1 MTGRAD
7 TERMAEGII
16 RLWHEVQRRKGP
28 ASTADL
34 TTTQARAL
42 RSVSLDG
49 PQRMGALA
57 STLGV
62 TVATASRTVD
72 ALERAGFVRRE
83 TDPADAR
90 GVRVV
95 ITPVGKREH
104 TNRRRRFFD
113 ALDRLSSELSEVER
127 RRLAESLEALA
138 HLFEDQERTAE
149 TA

>member
-1 MTGRAD
+1 
-7 TERMAEGII
+7 
-16 RLWHEVQRRKGP
+16 
-28 ASTADL
+28 
-34 TTTQARAL
+34 
-42 RSVSLDG
+42 
-49 PQRMGALA
+49 
-57 STLGV
+57 
-62 TVATASRTVD
+62 VD